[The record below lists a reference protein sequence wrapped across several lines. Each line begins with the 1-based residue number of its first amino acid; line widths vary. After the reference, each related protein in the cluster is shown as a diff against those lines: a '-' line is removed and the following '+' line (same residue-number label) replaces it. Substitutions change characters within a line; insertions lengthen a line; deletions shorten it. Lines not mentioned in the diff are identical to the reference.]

1 MSGLV
6 RIDPGASGQGLAF
19 SLQPA
24 WGRTASGVERLWES
38 GVSGGAALADRGA
51 GRVHAQIAY
60 GIGDTWG
67 ANGMLTPYTGVWFS
81 DEGSRRL
88 SIGGRYDIGPWVGM
102 SLEGVHGQ
110 TARASADHGVMLHA
124 NLRW

>member
-24 WGRTASGVERLWES
+24 WGRTASGVNQLWEN
-38 GVSGGAALADRGA
+38 GVGGGAALADQGA
-51 GRVHAQIAY
+51 GRVHARIAY

-67 ANGMLTPYTGVWFS
+67 AKGMLTPYTGVSLS

-88 SIGGRYDIGPWVGM
+88 SLGSRYDIGPWVGM

-110 TARASADHGVMLHA
+110 PARGAADHGLMLRA